1 MNAVFN
7 ALNDV
12 TSELFM
18 VFKEIKGLHVSYQN
32 QILRRIKYFL
42 DLIIDLSRILELLTR
57 WVPELFLSKDQIHAG
72 RLLDF
77 ILFVFRSV
85 FRMQMDNLFID
96 FCNKLQT
103 RSRTLPQFLVP
114 FIGILTNLYTAI
126 SEVAP
131 GGEDRAKATAIQAA
145 MSLSPDL
152 NRFNE
157 ILRNSSPPDAFASA
171 SHEQEERKGASQFS
185 MEEED
190 SITEVQVES
199 YSVICQNLPFNRS
212 SNNVQFDS
220 LADMINRMSSFD
232 PSLFKRLLEI
242 VLNDLSPGS

>member
-114 FIGILTNLYTAI
+114 FIGILTNLYSSIT
-126 SEVAP
+126 ELTP

-152 NRFNE
+152 TRFNE
-157 ILRNSSPPDAFASA
+157 MLRNSSPADAFSA
-171 SHEQEERKGASQFS
+171 AQEQEERKGASLFG
-185 MEEED
+185 MEDED
-190 SITEVQVES
+190 SQADVQVES
-199 YSVICQNLPFNRS
+199 YSVICESLPFNRS
-212 SNNVQFDS
+212 GGSVQFDS

-232 PSLFKRLLEI
+232 PTLFKRLLEI
-242 VLNDLSPGS
+242 VLNELRPVS

>member
-114 FIGILTNLYTAI
+114 FIGILTNLYTSI
-126 SEVAP
+126 TELTP
-131 GGEDRAKATAIQAA
+131 GSEDRAKATAIQAA

-152 NRFNE
+152 THFDE
-157 ILRNSSPPDAFASA
+157 MLRNSSPAQ
-171 SHEQEERKGASQFS
+171 EQEERKGASLFG
-185 MEEED
+185 MEDED
-190 SITEVQVES
+190 SQADVQVES
-199 YSVICQNLPFNRS
+199 YSVICESLPFNRS
-212 SNNVQFDS
+212 GASVQFDS

-232 PSLFKRLLEI
+232 PTLFKRLLEI
-242 VLNDLSPGS
+242 VLNELRPVS

>member
-1 MNAVFN
+1 MIYRGVKDTTYSKFFLLKIRACLLQFDDETTQNFMNAVFN

-103 RSRTLPQFLVP
+103 RSRTLP
-114 FIGILTNLYTAI
+114 
-126 SEVAP
+126 
-131 GGEDRAKATAIQAA
+131 
-145 MSLSPDL
+145 
-152 NRFNE
+152 
-157 ILRNSSPPDAFASA
+157 
-171 SHEQEERKGASQFS
+171 
-185 MEEED
+185 
-190 SITEVQVES
+190 
-199 YSVICQNLPFNRS
+199 
-212 SNNVQFDS
+212 
-220 LADMINRMSSFD
+220 
-232 PSLFKRLLEI
+232 
-242 VLNDLSPGS
+242 

>member
-126 SEVAP
+126 SEVSP

-157 ILRNSSPPDAFASA
+157 LLRNSSPAAEM
-171 SHEQEERKGASQFS
+171 EQEERKGASQYS
-185 MEEED
+185 MEDED
-190 SITEVQVES
+190 SIAEVQVET
-199 YSVICQNLPFNRS
+199 YSVICQSLPFNRNG
-212 SNNVQFDS
+212 SNV
-220 LADMINRMSSFD
+220 
-232 PSLFKRLLEI
+232 
-242 VLNDLSPGS
+242 

>member
-126 SEVAP
+126 SEVSP
-131 GGEDRAKATAIQAA
+131 TSEDRAKATAIQAA

-152 NRFNE
+152 NRYNE
-157 ILRNSSPPDAFASA
+157 LLRNANVAGA
-171 SHEQEERKGASQFS
+171 TLEQEERKGASQFGI
-185 MEEED
+185 EEED
-190 SITEVQVES
+190 SIAEVQVES
-199 YSVICQNLPFNRS
+199 YSVICQSLPFNRS
-212 SNNVQFDS
+212 GNSVQFDS

-242 VLNDLSPGS
+242 VLNELSPTS